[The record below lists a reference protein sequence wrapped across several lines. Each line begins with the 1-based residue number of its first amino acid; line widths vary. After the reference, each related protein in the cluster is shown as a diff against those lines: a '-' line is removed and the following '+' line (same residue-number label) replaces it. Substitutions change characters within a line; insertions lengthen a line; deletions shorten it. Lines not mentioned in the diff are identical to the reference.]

1 MEINP
6 ETQDKKLLYDKI
18 IKLIPNDML
27 QKYKNELATKE
38 TTIPS
43 NEIEEEKNHSED
55 PNKLLST
62 MTEQILLESDNQDND
77 IKEVNIIE
85 KKIPQK
91 EEPKEVT
98 KESLEI
104 IELIGKDKEKEK
116 INDIINSNIV
126 VENPEKKE
134 ENIAMNL
141 PNNNTNINN
150 VNIANNTLKTN
161 TEKLIENI
169 TIANQTRLNPTLNN
183 PNINPNPNLPNQTI
197 IQKKEREESDE
208 DYWLENPSQ
217 NPKGLAQNN
226 NINPNNLPQ
235 NASPNKYLAKKRRTD
250 FQDETYTPTQRTT
263 SRRTNI
269 PNANFNQNYNYANN
283 NNNTQIERK
292 NDLVQTNKEKI
303 IISKLIEKKGF
314 LFIFNLLTKPT
325 LSRVDPLEKYFDE
338 LIGSVGLLKV
348 ALIIFQIYFENQFNS
363 EKSRTMNKRE
373 DPNDIMIDIDGEN
386 EIVGGNNNHMQSNNF
401 NSMNMPMNNYQSS
414 NYSQNMNP
422 MSYNPGNNY
431 SNSNYNILRNNLTN
445 NMGEPNLYGS
455 NLYNSSGES
464 GEKNVSKYFN
474 NNFSYD
480 QKKSESKRKDNRV
493 SFSLKSTG
501 LSLHFHKDEIGN
513 VYKYSKHHFFGKE
526 ICVFYCCDKECRA
539 TANYYM
545 NTLRFVLVNKHN
557 KEYNDHIYVKKPDRD
572 RKVMDDLKK
581 RPEHEGQMFKRSDGS
596 KLVKW
601 YDML

>member
-1 MEINP
+1 MKSQKIF
-6 ETQDKKLLYDKI
+6 KI

-27 QKYKNELATKE
+27 QKVKNELATKE
-38 TTIPS
+38 STIPS

-55 PNKLLST
+55 PNKLLSS
-62 MTEQILLESDNQDND
+62 MTEQIILESDNQDND
-77 IKEVNIIE
+77 IKEENLIE
-85 KKIPQK
+85 KKLPQK
-91 EEPKEVT
+91 EEPKDA

-116 INDIINSNIV
+116 INEIIHTNIV
-126 VENPEKKE
+126 ENTDKKD
-134 ENIAMNL
+134 ENLSMNL
-141 PNNNTNINN
+141 VNNNNINN
-150 VNIANNTLKTN
+150 VNTVNNNLKTN

-169 TIANQTRLNPTLNN
+169 TLANQTRLSQPLNN
-183 PNINPNPNLPNQTI
+183 PNINSNPNLQNQNI

-208 DYWLENPSQ
+208 DYWIENPSAQ
-217 NPKGLAQNN
+217 KGLVSNN

-235 NASPNKYLAKKRRTD
+235 NASPNKYLTKKRRTE
-250 FQDETYTPTQRTT
+250 FQDETYPPSQRTIN
-263 SRRTNI
+263 RRTNA
-269 PNANFNQNYNYANN
+269 NYNQNFNYTNN
-283 NNNTQIERK
+283 NNSQIDRK
-292 NDLVQTNKEKI
+292 PDLIQTNKEKI

-314 LFIFNLLTKPT
+314 LFIFNLLIKPT
-325 LSRVDPLEKYFDE
+325 LSRVDPLEKYFDD
-338 LIGSVGLLKV
+338 LIGSIGLLKV

-363 EKSRTMNKRE
+363 EKARTMNKRE

-386 EIVGGNNNHMQSNNF
+386 EVVGQNNNLQSNNF
-401 NSMNMPMNNYQSS
+401 NNMNMHMNNYANNNSFAGNMNSMPYNPNYSS
-414 NYSQNMNP
+414 N
-422 MSYNPGNNY
+422 NNY
-431 SNSNYNILRNNLTN
+431 NLLRSNLTN
-445 NMGEPNLYGS
+445 NMSEPNFFQNNMYES
-455 NLYNSSGES
+455 NGDSN
-464 GEKNVSKYFN
+464 EKNVSKYFS

-480 QKKSESKRKDNRV
+480 QKKSESKRKDSRV

-501 LSLHFHKDEIGN
+501 LSLHFHKDEMGN
-513 VYKYSKHHFFGKE
+513 VYKYSKHHFFGKD

>member
-6 ETQDKKLLYDKI
+6 ETQDKKLLYDKL

-27 QKYKNELATKE
+27 QKVKNELATKE
-38 TTIPS
+38 ATTIPS

-55 PNKLLST
+55 PNKLLSS
-62 MTEQILLESDNQDND
+62 MTEQIILDSDNQDND
-77 IKEVNIIE
+77 IKEENIIE
-85 KKIPQK
+85 KKIIAQK
-91 EEPKEVT
+91 EEPKDT

-104 IELIGKDKEKEK
+104 IELIGKEKEKEK
-116 INDIINSNIV
+116 TNDIINTNIV
-126 VENPEKKE
+126 ETPEKKE
-134 ENIAMNL
+134 ENLSVNL
-141 PNNNTNINN
+141 VNNNNNINN
-150 VNIANNTLKTN
+150 ATTVNANNLKTN

-169 TIANQTRLNPTLNN
+169 TLANQTRLAQPLNN
-183 PNINPNPNLPNQTI
+183 PNINSNPNLQNQTI
-197 IQKKEREESDE
+197 IQKKEKEESE
-208 DYWLENPSQ
+208 EEYWLENPSA
-217 NPKGLAQNN
+217 NPKGLAANN

-235 NASPNKYLAKKRRTD
+235 NVSPNKYLTKKRKAE
-250 FQDETYTPTQRTT
+250 FQDETYPPSQRTIN
-263 SRRTNI
+263 RRN
-269 PNANFNQNYNYANN
+269 NVNYNYGNN
-283 NNNTQIERK
+283 NSQDRK
-292 NDLVQTNKEKI
+292 TDLIQTNKEKI

-314 LFIFNLLTKPT
+314 LFIFNLLIKPT
-325 LSRVDPLEKYFDE
+325 LSRVDPLEKYFDD

-363 EKSRTMNKRE
+363 EKSRSMNKRE
-373 DPNDIMIDIDGEN
+373 DPNEIMIDIDGEN
-386 EIVGGNNNHMQSNNF
+386 EIGGPNNNLQSNNF
-401 NSMNMPMNNYQSS
+401 NSMNMPMNNYQT
-414 NYSQNMNP
+414 NYSQNMTP
-422 MSYNPGNNY
+422 MAYNS
-431 SNSNYNILRNNLTN
+431 SNSYATNNYNILRNNLTN
-445 NMGEPNLYGS
+445 NMSEPNLYS
-455 NLYNSSGES
+455 NNMYSSS
-464 GEKNVSKYFN
+464 DSNEKNVSKYFN

-501 LSLHFHKDEIGN
+501 LSLHFHKDEMGN

>member
-1 MEINP
+1 M
-6 ETQDKKLLYDKI
+6 KKLK
-18 IKLIPNDML
+18 KLIPNDML
-27 QKYKNELATKE
+27 QKVKNELATKE
-38 TTIPS
+38 ATTIPS

-55 PNKLLST
+55 PNKLLSS
-62 MTEQILLESDNQDND
+62 MTEQIILDSDNQDND
-77 IKEVNIIE
+77 IKEENIIE
-85 KKIPQK
+85 KKIIAQK
-91 EEPKEVT
+91 EEPKDT

-104 IELIGKDKEKEK
+104 IELIGKEKEKEK
-116 INDIINSNIV
+116 TNDIINTNIV
-126 VENPEKKE
+126 ETPEKKE
-134 ENIAMNL
+134 ENLSVNL
-141 PNNNTNINN
+141 VNNNNNINN
-150 VNIANNTLKTN
+150 VNTVNANNLKTN

-169 TIANQTRLNPTLNN
+169 TLANQTRLAQPLNN
-183 PNINPNPNLPNQTI
+183 PNINSNPNLQNQTI
-197 IQKKEREESDE
+197 IQKKEKEESE
-208 DYWLENPSQ
+208 EEYWLENPSA
-217 NPKGLAQNN
+217 NPKGLAANN

-235 NASPNKYLAKKRRTD
+235 NVSPNKYLTKKRKAE
-250 FQDETYTPTQRTT
+250 FQDETYPPSQRTIN
-263 SRRTNI
+263 RRN
-269 PNANFNQNYNYANN
+269 NVNYNYGNN
-283 NNNTQIERK
+283 NSQDRK
-292 NDLVQTNKEKI
+292 TDLIQTNKEKI

-314 LFIFNLLTKPT
+314 LFIFNLLIKPT
-325 LSRVDPLEKYFDE
+325 LSRVDPLEKYFDD

-363 EKSRTMNKRE
+363 EKSRSMNKRE
-373 DPNDIMIDIDGEN
+373 DPNEIMIDIDGEN
-386 EIVGGNNNHMQSNNF
+386 EIGGPNNNLQSNNF
-401 NSMNMPMNNYQSS
+401 NSMNIPMNNYQT
-414 NYSQNMNP
+414 NYSQNMTP
-422 MSYNPGNNY
+422 MAYNS
-431 SNSNYNILRNNLTN
+431 SNSYATNNYNILRNNLTN
-445 NMGEPNLYGS
+445 NMSEPNLYS
-455 NLYNSSGES
+455 NNMYSSS
-464 GEKNVSKYFN
+464 DSNEKNVSKYFN

-501 LSLHFHKDEIGN
+501 LSLHFHKDEMGN

>member
-1 MEINP
+1 
-6 ETQDKKLLYDKI
+6 
-18 IKLIPNDML
+18 ML
-27 QKYKNELATKE
+27 QKVKNELATKE

-55 PNKLLST
+55 PNKLLTS
-62 MTEQILLESDNQDND
+62 MTEQIILDSDNQDND
-77 IKEVNIIE
+77 IKEENIIE
-85 KKIPQK
+85 KKIIPQK
-91 EEPKEVT
+91 DEPKET

-116 INDIINSNIV
+116 INDIINTNIV
-126 VENPEKKE
+126 ETPQKKE
-134 ENIAMNL
+134 ENLNINL
-141 PNNNTNINN
+141 VNNNNINN
-150 VNIANNTLKTN
+150 VNTVNANNLKTN

-169 TIANQTRLNPTLNN
+169 TLANQTRLTQPLNN
-183 PNINPNPNLPNQTI
+183 PNINSNPNLPNQNI
-197 IQKKEREESDE
+197 IQKKEREESE
-208 DYWLENPSQ
+208 EEYWLENPSA
-217 NPKGLAQNN
+217 NPKGIAANN

-235 NASPNKYLAKKRRTD
+235 NASPNKYLTKKRRTE
-250 FQDETYTPTQRTT
+250 FQDETYPPSQRTIN
-263 SRRTNI
+263 RRSNV
-269 PNANFNQNYNYANN
+269 NYNYGNN
-283 NNNTQIERK
+283 SQDRK
-292 NDLVQTNKEKI
+292 TDLIQTNKEKI

-314 LFIFNLLTKPT
+314 LFIFNLLIKPT
-325 LSRVDPLEKYFDE
+325 LSRVDPLEKYFDD

-363 EKSRTMNKRE
+363 EKARSMNKRE
-373 DPNDIMIDIDGEN
+373 DPNEIMIDIDGEN
-386 EIVGGNNNHMQSNNF
+386 EVGGPNTNLQNNNF
-401 NSMNMPMNNYQSS
+401 NSMNMPMNNYQS
-414 NYSQNMNP
+414 NYSQNMTP
-422 MSYNPGNNY
+422 MGYNSSNNY
-431 SNSNYNILRNNLTN
+431 ATNNYNILRSNLTN
-445 NMGEPNLYGS
+445 NMNEGNLYSS
-455 NLYNSSGES
+455 NMYNSSGES
-464 GEKNVSKYFN
+464 NEKNVSKYFN

-501 LSLHFHKDEIGN
+501 LSLHFHKDEMGN

>member
-1 MEINP
+1 
-6 ETQDKKLLYDKI
+6 
-18 IKLIPNDML
+18 ML
-27 QKYKNELATKE
+27 QKVKNELATKE
-38 TTIPS
+38 ATTIPS

-55 PNKLLST
+55 PNKLLSS
-62 MTEQILLESDNQDND
+62 MTEQIILDSDNQDND
-77 IKEVNIIE
+77 IKEENIIE
-85 KKIPQK
+85 KKIIAKK
-91 EEPKEVT
+91 EEPKDT

-104 IELIGKDKEKEK
+104 IELIGKEKEKEK
-116 INDIINSNIV
+116 TNDIINTNIV
-126 VENPEKKE
+126 ETPEKKE
-134 ENIAMNL
+134 ENLSVNL
-141 PNNNTNINN
+141 VNNNNNINN
-150 VNIANNTLKTN
+150 VNTVSANNLKTN

-169 TIANQTRLNPTLNN
+169 TLANQTRLAQPLNN
-183 PNINPNPNLPNQTI
+183 PNINSNPNLQNQTI
-197 IQKKEREESDE
+197 IQKKEKEESE
-208 DYWLENPSQ
+208 EEYWLENPSA
-217 NPKGLAQNN
+217 NPKGLAANN

-235 NASPNKYLAKKRRTD
+235 SVSPNKYLTKKRKAE
-250 FQDETYTPTQRTT
+250 FQDETYPPSQRTIN
-263 SRRTNI
+263 RRN
-269 PNANFNQNYNYANN
+269 NVNYNYGNN
-283 NNNTQIERK
+283 NSQDRK
-292 NDLVQTNKEKI
+292 TDLIQTNKEKI

-314 LFIFNLLTKPT
+314 LFIFNLLIKPT
-325 LSRVDPLEKYFDE
+325 LSRVDPLEKYFDD

-363 EKSRTMNKRE
+363 EKSRAMNKRE
-373 DPNDIMIDIDGEN
+373 DPNEIMIDVDGEN
-386 EIVGGNNNHMQSNNF
+386 EIGGPNNNLQSNNF
-401 NSMNMPMNNYQSS
+401 NSMNIPMNNYQT
-414 NYSQNMNP
+414 NYSQNMTP
-422 MSYNPGNNY
+422 MAYNS
-431 SNSNYNILRNNLTN
+431 SNSYATNNYNILRNNLTN
-445 NMGEPNLYGS
+445 NMSEPNLYS
-455 NLYNSSGES
+455 NNMYSSS
-464 GEKNVSKYFN
+464 DSNEKNVSKYFN

-501 LSLHFHKDEIGN
+501 LSLHFHKDEMGN

>member
-1 MEINP
+1 MKFEQSI
-6 ETQDKKLLYDKI
+6 KFKL

-27 QKYKNELATKE
+27 QKVKNELATKE
-38 TTIPS
+38 ATTIPS

-55 PNKLLST
+55 PNKLLSS
-62 MTEQILLESDNQDND
+62 MTEQIILDSDNQDND
-77 IKEVNIIE
+77 IKEENIIE
-85 KKIPQK
+85 KKIIAQK
-91 EEPKEVT
+91 EEPKDT

-104 IELIGKDKEKEK
+104 IELIGKEKEKEK
-116 INDIINSNIV
+116 TNDIINTNIV
-126 VENPEKKE
+126 ETPEKKE
-134 ENIAMNL
+134 ENLSVNL
-141 PNNNTNINN
+141 VNNNNNINN
-150 VNIANNTLKTN
+150 VNTVSANNLKTN

-169 TIANQTRLNPTLNN
+169 TLANQTRLAQPLNN
-183 PNINPNPNLPNQTI
+183 PNINSNPNLQNQTI
-197 IQKKEREESDE
+197 IQKKEKEESE
-208 DYWLENPSQ
+208 EEYWLENPSA
-217 NPKGLAQNN
+217 NPKGLAANN

-235 NASPNKYLAKKRRTD
+235 NVSPNKYLTKKRKAE
-250 FQDETYTPTQRTT
+250 FQDETYPPSQRTIN
-263 SRRTNI
+263 RRN
-269 PNANFNQNYNYANN
+269 NVNYNYGNN
-283 NNNTQIERK
+283 SQDRK
-292 NDLVQTNKEKI
+292 TDLIQTNKEKI

-314 LFIFNLLTKPT
+314 LFIFNLLIKPT
-325 LSRVDPLEKYFDE
+325 LSRVDPLEKYFDD

-363 EKSRTMNKRE
+363 EKSRSMNKRE
-373 DPNDIMIDIDGEN
+373 DPNEIMIDIDGEN
-386 EIVGGNNNHMQSNNF
+386 EIGGPNNNLQSNNF
-401 NSMNMPMNNYQSS
+401 NSMNMPMNNYQT
-414 NYSQNMNP
+414 NYSQNMTP
-422 MSYNPGNNY
+422 MAYNS
-431 SNSNYNILRNNLTN
+431 SNSYATNNYNILRNNLTN
-445 NMGEPNLYGS
+445 NMSEPNLYS
-455 NLYNSSGES
+455 NNMYSSS
-464 GEKNVSKYFN
+464 DSNEKNVSKYFN

-501 LSLHFHKDEIGN
+501 LSLHFHKDEMGN

>member
-1 MEINP
+1 
-6 ETQDKKLLYDKI
+6 
-18 IKLIPNDML
+18 ML
-27 QKYKNELATKE
+27 QKVKNELATKE
-38 TTIPS
+38 STIPS

-55 PNKLLST
+55 PNKLLSS
-62 MTEQILLESDNQDND
+62 MTEQIILESDNQDND
-77 IKEVNIIE
+77 IKEENLIE
-85 KKIPQK
+85 KKLPQK
-91 EEPKEVT
+91 EEPKDA

-116 INDIINSNIV
+116 INEIIHTNIV
-126 VENPEKKE
+126 ENTDKKD
-134 ENIAMNL
+134 ENLSMNL
-141 PNNNTNINN
+141 VNNNNINN
-150 VNIANNTLKTN
+150 VNTVNNNLKTN

-169 TIANQTRLNPTLNN
+169 TLANQTRLSQPLNN
-183 PNINPNPNLPNQTI
+183 PNINSNPNLQNQNI

-208 DYWLENPSQ
+208 DYWIENPSAQ
-217 NPKGLAQNN
+217 KGLVSNN

-235 NASPNKYLAKKRRTD
+235 NASPNKYLTKKRRTE
-250 FQDETYTPTQRTT
+250 FQDETYPPSQRTIN
-263 SRRTNI
+263 RRTN
-269 PNANFNQNYNYANN
+269 ANYNQNYNYTNN
-283 NNNTQIERK
+283 NNSQIDRK
-292 NDLVQTNKEKI
+292 TDLIQTNKEKI

-314 LFIFNLLTKPT
+314 LFIFNLLIKPT
-325 LSRVDPLEKYFDE
+325 LSRVDPLEKYFDD
-338 LIGSVGLLKV
+338 LIGSIGLLKV

-363 EKSRTMNKRE
+363 EKARTMNKRE

-386 EIVGGNNNHMQSNNF
+386 EVVGQNNNLQSNNF
-401 NSMNMPMNNYQSS
+401 NNMNMPMNNYQS

-422 MSYNPGNNY
+422 MSYNSNNSY
-431 SNSNYNILRNNLTN
+431 ANSNYNILRNNLTN
-445 NMGEPNLYGS
+445 SMGEQNLYSS
-455 NLYNSSGES
+455 NMYSSSGDS
-464 GEKNVSKYFN
+464 NEKNVSKYFN

-501 LSLHFHKDEIGN
+501 LSLHFHKDEMGN

-557 KEYNDHIYVKKPDRD
+557 KDYNDHIYVKKPDRD

>member
-1 MEINP
+1 
-6 ETQDKKLLYDKI
+6 
-18 IKLIPNDML
+18 ML
-27 QKYKNELATKE
+27 QKVKNELATKE
-38 TTIPS
+38 ATTIPS

-55 PNKLLST
+55 PNKLLSS
-62 MTEQILLESDNQDND
+62 MTEQIILDSDNQDND
-77 IKEVNIIE
+77 IKEENIIE
-85 KKIPQK
+85 KKIIAQK
-91 EEPKEVT
+91 EEPKDT

-104 IELIGKDKEKEK
+104 IELIGKEKEKEK
-116 INDIINSNIV
+116 TNDIINTNIV
-126 VENPEKKE
+126 ETPEKKE
-134 ENIAMNL
+134 ENLSVNL
-141 PNNNTNINN
+141 VNNNNNINN
-150 VNIANNTLKTN
+150 VNTVSANNLKTN

-169 TIANQTRLNPTLNN
+169 TLANQTRLAQPLNN
-183 PNINPNPNLPNQTI
+183 PNINSNPNLQNQTI
-197 IQKKEREESDE
+197 IQKKEKEESE
-208 DYWLENPSQ
+208 EEYWLENPSA
-217 NPKGLAQNN
+217 NPKGLAANN

-235 NASPNKYLAKKRRTD
+235 SVSPNKYLTKKRKAE
-250 FQDETYTPTQRTT
+250 FQDETYPPSQRTIN
-263 SRRTNI
+263 RRN
-269 PNANFNQNYNYANN
+269 NVNYNYGNN
-283 NNNTQIERK
+283 NSQDRK
-292 NDLVQTNKEKI
+292 TDLIQTNKEKI

-314 LFIFNLLTKPT
+314 LFIFNLLIKPT
-325 LSRVDPLEKYFDE
+325 LSRVDPLEKYFDD

-363 EKSRTMNKRE
+363 EKSRSMNKRE
-373 DPNDIMIDIDGEN
+373 DPNEIMIDIDGEN
-386 EIVGGNNNHMQSNNF
+386 EIGGPNNNLQSNNF
-401 NSMNMPMNNYQSS
+401 NSMNIPMNNYQT
-414 NYSQNMNP
+414 NYSQNMTP
-422 MSYNPGNNY
+422 MAYNS
-431 SNSNYNILRNNLTN
+431 SNSYATNNYNILRNNLTN
-445 NMGEPNLYGS
+445 NMSEPNLYS
-455 NLYNSSGES
+455 NNMYSSS
-464 GEKNVSKYFN
+464 DSNEKNVSKYFN

-501 LSLHFHKDEIGN
+501 LSLHFHKDEMGN

>member
-1 MEINP
+1 
-6 ETQDKKLLYDKI
+6 
-18 IKLIPNDML
+18 ML
-27 QKYKNELATKE
+27 QKVKNELATKE
-38 TTIPS
+38 ATTIPS

-55 PNKLLST
+55 PNKLLSS
-62 MTEQILLESDNQDND
+62 MTEQIILDSDNQDND
-77 IKEVNIIE
+77 IKEENIIE
-85 KKIPQK
+85 KKIIAQK
-91 EEPKEVT
+91 EEPKDT

-104 IELIGKDKEKEK
+104 IELIGKEKEKEK
-116 INDIINSNIV
+116 TNDIINTNIV
-126 VENPEKKE
+126 ETPEKKE
-134 ENIAMNL
+134 ENLSVNL
-141 PNNNTNINN
+141 VNNNNNINN
-150 VNIANNTLKTN
+150 VNTVSANNLKTN

-169 TIANQTRLNPTLNN
+169 TLANQTRLAQPLNN
-183 PNINPNPNLPNQTI
+183 PNINSNPNLQNQTI
-197 IQKKEREESDE
+197 IQKKEKEESE
-208 DYWLENPSQ
+208 EEYWLENPSA
-217 NPKGLAQNN
+217 NPKGLAANN

-235 NASPNKYLAKKRRTD
+235 NVSPNKYLTKKRKAE
-250 FQDETYTPTQRTT
+250 FQDETYPPSQRTIN
-263 SRRTNI
+263 RRN
-269 PNANFNQNYNYANN
+269 NVNYNYGNN
-283 NNNTQIERK
+283 NSQDRK
-292 NDLVQTNKEKI
+292 TDLIQTNKEKI

-314 LFIFNLLTKPT
+314 LFIFNLLIKPT
-325 LSRVDPLEKYFDE
+325 LSRVDPLEKYFDD

-363 EKSRTMNKRE
+363 EKSRSMNKRE
-373 DPNDIMIDIDGEN
+373 DPNEIMIDIDGEN
-386 EIVGGNNNHMQSNNF
+386 EIGGPNNNLQSNNF
-401 NSMNMPMNNYQSS
+401 NSMNIPMNNYQT
-414 NYSQNMNP
+414 NYSQNMTP
-422 MSYNPGNNY
+422 MAYNS
-431 SNSNYNILRNNLTN
+431 SNSYATNNYNILRNNLTN
-445 NMGEPNLYGS
+445 NMSEPNLYS
-455 NLYNSSGES
+455 NNMYSSS
-464 GEKNVSKYFN
+464 DSNEKNVSKYFN

-501 LSLHFHKDEIGN
+501 LSLHFHKDEMGN

>member
-1 MEINP
+1 
-6 ETQDKKLLYDKI
+6 
-18 IKLIPNDML
+18 ML
-27 QKYKNELATKE
+27 QKVKNELATKE
-38 TTIPS
+38 ATTIPS

-55 PNKLLST
+55 PNKLLSS
-62 MTEQILLESDNQDND
+62 MTEQIILDSDNQDND
-77 IKEVNIIE
+77 IKEENIIE
-85 KKIPQK
+85 KKIIAQK
-91 EEPKEVT
+91 EEPKDT

-104 IELIGKDKEKEK
+104 IELIGKEKEKEK
-116 INDIINSNIV
+116 TNDIINTNIV
-126 VENPEKKE
+126 ETPEKKE
-134 ENIAMNL
+134 ENLSVNL
-141 PNNNTNINN
+141 VNNNNNINN
-150 VNIANNTLKTN
+150 VNTVNTNNLKTN

-169 TIANQTRLNPTLNN
+169 TLANQTRLAQPLNN
-183 PNINPNPNLPNQTI
+183 PNINSNPNLQNQTI
-197 IQKKEREESDE
+197 IQKKEKEESE
-208 DYWLENPSQ
+208 EEYWLENPSA
-217 NPKGLAQNN
+217 NPKGLAANN

-235 NASPNKYLAKKRRTD
+235 SVSPNKYLTKKRKAE
-250 FQDETYTPTQRTT
+250 FQDETYPPSQRTIN
-263 SRRTNI
+263 RRN
-269 PNANFNQNYNYANN
+269 NVNYNYGNN
-283 NNNTQIERK
+283 NSQDRK
-292 NDLVQTNKEKI
+292 TDLIQTNKEKI

-314 LFIFNLLTKPT
+314 LFIFNLLIKPT
-325 LSRVDPLEKYFDE
+325 LSRVDPLEKYFDD

-363 EKSRTMNKRE
+363 EKSRSMNKRE
-373 DPNDIMIDIDGEN
+373 DPNEIMIDIDGEN
-386 EIVGGNNNHMQSNNF
+386 EIGGPNNNLQSNNF
-401 NSMNMPMNNYQSS
+401 NSMNIPMNNYQT
-414 NYSQNMNP
+414 NYSQNMTP
-422 MSYNPGNNY
+422 MAYNS
-431 SNSNYNILRNNLTN
+431 SNSYATNNYNILRNNLTN
-445 NMGEPNLYGS
+445 NMSEPNLYS
-455 NLYNSSGES
+455 NNMYSSS
-464 GEKNVSKYFN
+464 DSNEKNVSKYFN

-501 LSLHFHKDEIGN
+501 LSLHFHKDEMGN

>member
-1 MEINP
+1 
-6 ETQDKKLLYDKI
+6 
-18 IKLIPNDML
+18 ML
-27 QKYKNELATKE
+27 QKVKNELATKE
-38 TTIPS
+38 ATTIPS

-55 PNKLLST
+55 PNKLLSS
-62 MTEQILLESDNQDND
+62 MTEQIILDSDNQDND
-77 IKEVNIIE
+77 IKEENIIE
-85 KKIPQK
+85 KKIIAQK
-91 EEPKEVT
+91 EEPKDT

-104 IELIGKDKEKEK
+104 IELIGKEKEKEK
-116 INDIINSNIV
+116 TNDIINTNIV
-126 VENPEKKE
+126 ETPEKKE
-134 ENIAMNL
+134 ENLSVNL
-141 PNNNTNINN
+141 VNNNNNINN
-150 VNIANNTLKTN
+150 VNTVNTNNLKTN

-169 TIANQTRLNPTLNN
+169 TLANQTRLAQPLNN
-183 PNINPNPNLPNQTI
+183 PNINSNPNLQNQTI
-197 IQKKEREESDE
+197 IQKKEKEESE
-208 DYWLENPSQ
+208 EEYWLENPSA
-217 NPKGLAQNN
+217 NPKGLAANN

-235 NASPNKYLAKKRRTD
+235 SVSPNKYLTKKRKAE
-250 FQDETYTPTQRTT
+250 FQDETYPPSQRTIN
-263 SRRTNI
+263 RRN
-269 PNANFNQNYNYANN
+269 NVNYNYGNN
-283 NNNTQIERK
+283 NSQDRK
-292 NDLVQTNKEKI
+292 TDLIQTNKEKI

-314 LFIFNLLTKPT
+314 LFIFNLLIKPT
-325 LSRVDPLEKYFDE
+325 LSRVDPLEKYFDD

-363 EKSRTMNKRE
+363 EKSRSMNKRE
-373 DPNDIMIDIDGEN
+373 DPNEIMIDIDGEN
-386 EIVGGNNNHMQSNNF
+386 EMVGPNNNLQSNNF
-401 NSMNMPMNNYQSS
+401 NSMNMPMNNYQT
-414 NYSQNMNP
+414 NYSQNMTP
-422 MSYNPGNNY
+422 MAYNS
-431 SNSNYNILRNNLTN
+431 SNSYATNNYNILRNNLTN
-445 NMGEPNLYGS
+445 NMSEPNLYS
-455 NLYNSSGES
+455 NNMYSSS
-464 GEKNVSKYFN
+464 DSNEKNVSKYFN

-501 LSLHFHKDEIGN
+501 LSLHFHKDEMGN

>member
-1 MEINP
+1 MNFNCFHFFHGLL
-6 ETQDKKLLYDKI
+6 LLYDKL

-27 QKYKNELATKE
+27 QKVKNELATKE
-38 TTIPS
+38 ATTIPS

-55 PNKLLST
+55 PNKLLSS
-62 MTEQILLESDNQDND
+62 MTEQIILDSDNQDND
-77 IKEVNIIE
+77 IKEENIIE
-85 KKIPQK
+85 KKIIAQK
-91 EEPKEVT
+91 EEPKDT

-104 IELIGKDKEKEK
+104 IELIGKEKEKEK
-116 INDIINSNIV
+116 TNDIINTNIV
-126 VENPEKKE
+126 ETPEKKE
-134 ENIAMNL
+134 ENLSVNL
-141 PNNNTNINN
+141 VNNNNNINN
-150 VNIANNTLKTN
+150 VNTVNANNLKTN

-169 TIANQTRLNPTLNN
+169 TLANQTRLAQPLNN
-183 PNINPNPNLPNQTI
+183 PNINSNPNLQNQTI
-197 IQKKEREESDE
+197 IQKKEKEESE
-208 DYWLENPSQ
+208 EEYWLENPSA
-217 NPKGLAQNN
+217 NPKGLAANN

-235 NASPNKYLAKKRRTD
+235 SVSPNKYLTKKRKAE
-250 FQDETYTPTQRTT
+250 FQDETYPPSQRTIN
-263 SRRTNI
+263 RRN
-269 PNANFNQNYNYANN
+269 NVNYNYGNN
-283 NNNTQIERK
+283 NSQDRK
-292 NDLVQTNKEKI
+292 TDLIQTNKEKI

-314 LFIFNLLTKPT
+314 LFIFNLLIKPT
-325 LSRVDPLEKYFDE
+325 LSRVDPLEKYFDD

-363 EKSRTMNKRE
+363 EKSRSMNKRE
-373 DPNDIMIDIDGEN
+373 DPNEIMIDIDGEN
-386 EIVGGNNNHMQSNNF
+386 EMVGPNNNLQSNNF
-401 NSMNMPMNNYQSS
+401 NSMNMPMNNYQT
-414 NYSQNMNP
+414 NYSQNMTP
-422 MSYNPGNNY
+422 MAYNS
-431 SNSNYNILRNNLTN
+431 SNSYATNNYNILRNNLTN
-445 NMGEPNLYGS
+445 NMSEPNLYS
-455 NLYNSSGES
+455 NNMYSSS
-464 GEKNVSKYFN
+464 DSNEKNVSKYFN

-501 LSLHFHKDEIGN
+501 LSLHFHKDEMGN

>member
-1 MEINP
+1 
-6 ETQDKKLLYDKI
+6 
-18 IKLIPNDML
+18 ML
-27 QKYKNELATKE
+27 QKVKNELATKE
-38 TTIPS
+38 ATTIPS

-55 PNKLLST
+55 PNKLLSS
-62 MTEQILLESDNQDND
+62 MTEQIILDSDNQDND
-77 IKEVNIIE
+77 IKEENIIE
-85 KKIPQK
+85 KKIIAQK
-91 EEPKEVT
+91 EEPKDT

-104 IELIGKDKEKEK
+104 IELIGKEKEKEK
-116 INDIINSNIV
+116 TNDIINTNIV
-126 VENPEKKE
+126 ETPEKKE
-134 ENIAMNL
+134 ENLSVNL
-141 PNNNTNINN
+141 VNNNNNINN
-150 VNIANNTLKTN
+150 VNTVNANNLKTN

-169 TIANQTRLNPTLNN
+169 TLANQTRLAQPLNN
-183 PNINPNPNLPNQTI
+183 PNINSNPNLQNQTI
-197 IQKKEREESDE
+197 IQKKEKEESE
-208 DYWLENPSQ
+208 EEYWLENPSA
-217 NPKGLAQNN
+217 NPKGLAANN

-235 NASPNKYLAKKRRTD
+235 SVSPNKYLTKKRKAE
-250 FQDETYTPTQRTT
+250 FQDETYPPSQRTIN
-263 SRRTNI
+263 RRN
-269 PNANFNQNYNYANN
+269 NVNYNYGNN
-283 NNNTQIERK
+283 NSQDRK
-292 NDLVQTNKEKI
+292 TDLIQTNKEKI

-314 LFIFNLLTKPT
+314 LFIFNLLIKPT
-325 LSRVDPLEKYFDE
+325 LSRVDPLEKYFDD

-363 EKSRTMNKRE
+363 EKSRSMNKRE
-373 DPNDIMIDIDGEN
+373 DPNEIMIDIDGEN
-386 EIVGGNNNHMQSNNF
+386 EIGGPNNNLQSNNF
-401 NSMNMPMNNYQSS
+401 NSMNIPMNNYQT
-414 NYSQNMNP
+414 NYSQNMTP
-422 MSYNPGNNY
+422 MAYNS
-431 SNSNYNILRNNLTN
+431 SNSYATNNYNILRNNLTN
-445 NMGEPNLYGS
+445 NMSEPNLYS
-455 NLYNSSGES
+455 NNMYSSS
-464 GEKNVSKYFN
+464 DSNEKNVSKYFN

-501 LSLHFHKDEIGN
+501 LSLHFHKDEMGN

>member
-1 MEINP
+1 
-6 ETQDKKLLYDKI
+6 
-18 IKLIPNDML
+18 ML
-27 QKYKNELATKE
+27 QKVKNELATKE
-38 TTIPS
+38 ATTIPS

-55 PNKLLST
+55 PNKLLSS
-62 MTEQILLESDNQDND
+62 MTEQIILDSDNQDND
-77 IKEVNIIE
+77 IKEENIIE
-85 KKIPQK
+85 KKIIAQK
-91 EEPKEVT
+91 EEPKDT

-104 IELIGKDKEKEK
+104 IELIGKEKEKEK
-116 INDIINSNIV
+116 TNDIINTNIV
-126 VENPEKKE
+126 ETPEKKE
-134 ENIAMNL
+134 ENLSVNL
-141 PNNNTNINN
+141 VNNNNNINN
-150 VNIANNTLKTN
+150 ATTVNVNNLKTN

-169 TIANQTRLNPTLNN
+169 TLANQTRLSQPLNN
-183 PNINPNPNLPNQTI
+183 PNINSNPNLQNQTI
-197 IQKKEREESDE
+197 IQKKEESEEE
-208 DYWLENPSQ
+208 YWLENPSA
-217 NPKGLAQNN
+217 NPKGLAANN
-226 NINPNNLPQ
+226 NINPSNLPQ
-235 NASPNKYLAKKRRTD
+235 SVSPNKYLTKKRKAE
-250 FQDETYTPTQRTT
+250 FQDETYPPSQRTIN
-263 SRRTNI
+263 RRN
-269 PNANFNQNYNYANN
+269 NVNYNYGNN
-283 NNNTQIERK
+283 NSQDRK
-292 NDLVQTNKEKI
+292 TDLIQTNKEKI

-314 LFIFNLLTKPT
+314 LFIFNLLIKPT
-325 LSRVDPLEKYFDE
+325 LSRVDPLEKYFDD

-363 EKSRTMNKRE
+363 EKSRAMNKRE
-373 DPNDIMIDIDGEN
+373 DPNEIMIDIDGEN
-386 EIVGGNNNHMQSNNF
+386 EIGGPNNNLQSNNF
-401 NSMNMPMNNYQSS
+401 NSMNMPMNNYQT
-414 NYSQNMNP
+414 NYSQNMTP
-422 MSYNPGNNY
+422 MAYNS
-431 SNSNYNILRNNLTN
+431 SNSYATNNYNILRNNLTN
-445 NMGEPNLYGS
+445 NMSEPNLYS
-455 NLYNSSGES
+455 NNMYSSS
-464 GEKNVSKYFN
+464 DSNEKNVSKYFN

-501 LSLHFHKDEIGN
+501 LSLHFHKDEMGN

>member
-1 MEINP
+1 
-6 ETQDKKLLYDKI
+6 
-18 IKLIPNDML
+18 ML
-27 QKYKNELATKE
+27 QKVKNELATKE
-38 TTIPS
+38 ATTIPS

-55 PNKLLST
+55 PNKLLNS
-62 MTEQILLESDNQDND
+62 MTEQIILDSDNQDND
-77 IKEVNIIE
+77 IKEENIIE
-85 KKIPQK
+85 KKIIAQK
-91 EEPKEVT
+91 EEPKDT

-104 IELIGKDKEKEK
+104 IELIGKEKEKEK
-116 INDIINSNIV
+116 TNDIINTNIV
-126 VENPEKKE
+126 ETPEKKE
-134 ENIAMNL
+134 ENLSVNL
-141 PNNNTNINN
+141 VNNNNNINN
-150 VNIANNTLKTN
+150 VNTVSANNLKTN

-169 TIANQTRLNPTLNN
+169 TLANQTRLAQPLNN
-183 PNINPNPNLPNQTI
+183 PNINSNPNLQNQTI
-197 IQKKEREESDE
+197 IQKKEKEESE
-208 DYWLENPSQ
+208 EEYWLENPSA
-217 NPKGLAQNN
+217 NPKGLAANN

-235 NASPNKYLAKKRRTD
+235 SVSPNKYLTKKRKAE
-250 FQDETYTPTQRTT
+250 FQDETYPPSQRTIN
-263 SRRTNI
+263 RRN
-269 PNANFNQNYNYANN
+269 NVNYNYGNN
-283 NNNTQIERK
+283 NSQDRK
-292 NDLVQTNKEKI
+292 TDLIQTNKEKI

-314 LFIFNLLTKPT
+314 LFIFNLLIKPT
-325 LSRVDPLEKYFDE
+325 LSRVDPLEKYFDD

-363 EKSRTMNKRE
+363 EKSRSMNKRE
-373 DPNDIMIDIDGEN
+373 DPNEIMIDIDGEN
-386 EIVGGNNNHMQSNNF
+386 EIGGPNNNLQSNNF
-401 NSMNMPMNNYQSS
+401 NSMNIPMNNYQT
-414 NYSQNMNP
+414 NYSQNMTP
-422 MSYNPGNNY
+422 MAYNS
-431 SNSNYNILRNNLTN
+431 SNSYATNNYNILRNNLTN
-445 NMGEPNLYGS
+445 NMSEPNLYS
-455 NLYNSSGES
+455 NNMYSSS
-464 GEKNVSKYFN
+464 DSNEKNVSKYFN

-501 LSLHFHKDEIGN
+501 LSLHFHKDEMGN

>member
-1 MEINP
+1 
-6 ETQDKKLLYDKI
+6 
-18 IKLIPNDML
+18 ML
-27 QKYKNELATKE
+27 QKVKNELATKE
-38 TTIPS
+38 ATTIPS

-55 PNKLLST
+55 PNKLLSS
-62 MTEQILLESDNQDND
+62 MTEQIILDSDNQDND
-77 IKEVNIIE
+77 IKEENIIE
-85 KKIPQK
+85 KKIIAQK
-91 EEPKEVT
+91 EEPKDT

-104 IELIGKDKEKEK
+104 IELIGKEKEKEK
-116 INDIINSNIV
+116 TNDIINTNIV
-126 VENPEKKE
+126 ETPEKKE
-134 ENIAMNL
+134 ENLSVNL
-141 PNNNTNINN
+141 VNNNNNINN
-150 VNIANNTLKTN
+150 VNTVNANNLKTN

-169 TIANQTRLNPTLNN
+169 TLANQTRLSQPLNN
-183 PNINPNPNLPNQTI
+183 PNINPNPNLQNQTI
-197 IQKKEREESDE
+197 IQKKEKEESE
-208 DYWLENPSQ
+208 EEYWLENPSA
-217 NPKGLAQNN
+217 NPKGLAANS

-235 NASPNKYLAKKRRTD
+235 NVSPNKYLTKKRKAE
-250 FQDETYTPTQRTT
+250 FQDETYPPSQRTIN
-263 SRRTNI
+263 RRN
-269 PNANFNQNYNYANN
+269 NANYNYGNN
-283 NNNTQIERK
+283 NSQDRK
-292 NDLVQTNKEKI
+292 TDLIQTNKEKI

-314 LFIFNLLTKPT
+314 LFIFNLLIKPT
-325 LSRVDPLEKYFDE
+325 LSRVDPLEKYFDD

-363 EKSRTMNKRE
+363 EKSRSMNKRE
-373 DPNDIMIDIDGEN
+373 DPNEIMIDIDGEN
-386 EIVGGNNNHMQSNNF
+386 EIGGPNNNLQSNNF
-401 NSMNMPMNNYQSS
+401 NSMNMPMNNYQT
-414 NYSQNMNP
+414 NYSQNMTP
-422 MSYNPGNNY
+422 MAYNS
-431 SNSNYNILRNNLTN
+431 SNSYATNNYNILRNNLTN
-445 NMGEPNLYGS
+445 NMSEPNLYS
-455 NLYNSSGES
+455 NNMYSSS
-464 GEKNVSKYFN
+464 DSNEKNVSKYFN

-501 LSLHFHKDEIGN
+501 LSLHFHKDEMGN

>member
-1 MEINP
+1 
-6 ETQDKKLLYDKI
+6 
-18 IKLIPNDML
+18 ML
-27 QKYKNELATKE
+27 QKVKNELATKE
-38 TTIPS
+38 STIPS

-55 PNKLLST
+55 PNKLLSS
-62 MTEQILLESDNQDND
+62 MTEQIILESDNQDND
-77 IKEVNIIE
+77 IKEENLIE
-85 KKIPQK
+85 KKLPQK
-91 EEPKEVT
+91 EEPKDA

-116 INDIINSNIV
+116 INEIIHTNIV
-126 VENPEKKE
+126 ENTDKKD
-134 ENIAMNL
+134 ENLSMNL
-141 PNNNTNINN
+141 VNNNNINN
-150 VNIANNTLKTN
+150 VNTVNNNLKTN

-169 TIANQTRLNPTLNN
+169 TLANQTRLSQPLNN
-183 PNINPNPNLPNQTI
+183 PNINSNPNLQNQNI

-208 DYWLENPSQ
+208 DYWIENPSAQ
-217 NPKGLAQNN
+217 KGLVSNN

-235 NASPNKYLAKKRRTD
+235 NASPNKYLTKKRRTE
-250 FQDETYTPTQRTT
+250 FQDETYPPSQRTIN
-263 SRRTNI
+263 RRTN
-269 PNANFNQNYNYANN
+269 ANYNQNYNYTNN
-283 NNNTQIERK
+283 NNSQIDRK
-292 NDLVQTNKEKI
+292 TDLIQTNKEKI

-314 LFIFNLLTKPT
+314 LFIFNLLIKPT
-325 LSRVDPLEKYFDE
+325 LSRVDPLEKYFDD
-338 LIGSVGLLKV
+338 LIGSIGLLKV

-363 EKSRTMNKRE
+363 EKARTMNKRE

-386 EIVGGNNNHMQSNNF
+386 EVVGQNNNLQSNNF
-401 NSMNMPMNNYQSS
+401 NNMNMPMNNYQS

-422 MSYNPGNNY
+422 MSYNSNNSY
-431 SNSNYNILRNNLTN
+431 ANSNYNILRNNLTN
-445 NMGEPNLYGS
+445 SMGEQNLYSS
-455 NLYNSSGES
+455 NMYSSSGDS
-464 GEKNVSKYFN
+464 NEKNVSKYFN

-501 LSLHFHKDEIGN
+501 LSLHFHKDEMGN

>member
-1 MEINP
+1 MKSQKIF
-6 ETQDKKLLYDKI
+6 KI

-27 QKYKNELATKE
+27 QKVKNELATKE
-38 TTIPS
+38 STIPS

-55 PNKLLST
+55 PNKLLSS
-62 MTEQILLESDNQDND
+62 MTEQIILESDNQDND
-77 IKEVNIIE
+77 IKEENLIE
-85 KKIPQK
+85 KKLPQK
-91 EEPKEVT
+91 EEPKDA

-116 INDIINSNIV
+116 INEIIHTNIV
-126 VENPEKKE
+126 ENTDKKD
-134 ENIAMNL
+134 ENLSMNL
-141 PNNNTNINN
+141 VNNNNINN
-150 VNIANNTLKTN
+150 VNTVNNNLKTN

-169 TIANQTRLNPTLNN
+169 TLANQTRLSQPLNN
-183 PNINPNPNLPNQTI
+183 PNINSNPNLQNQNI

-208 DYWLENPSQ
+208 DYWIENPSAQ
-217 NPKGLAQNN
+217 KGLVSNN

-235 NASPNKYLAKKRRTD
+235 NASPNKYLTKKRRTE
-250 FQDETYTPTQRTT
+250 FQDETYPPSQRTIN
-263 SRRTNI
+263 RRTN
-269 PNANFNQNYNYANN
+269 ANYNQNYNYTNN
-283 NNNTQIERK
+283 NNSQIDRK
-292 NDLVQTNKEKI
+292 TDLIQTNKEKI

-314 LFIFNLLTKPT
+314 LFIFNLLIKPT
-325 LSRVDPLEKYFDE
+325 LSRVDPLEKYFDD
-338 LIGSVGLLKV
+338 LIGSIGLLKV

-363 EKSRTMNKRE
+363 EKARTMNKRE

-386 EIVGGNNNHMQSNNF
+386 EVVGQNNNLQSNNF
-401 NSMNMPMNNYQSS
+401 NNMNMPMNNYQS

-422 MSYNPGNNY
+422 MSYNSNNSY
-431 SNSNYNILRNNLTN
+431 ANSNYNILRNNLTN
-445 NMGEPNLYGS
+445 SMGEQNLYSS
-455 NLYNSSGES
+455 NMYSSSGDS
-464 GEKNVSKYFN
+464 NEKNVSKYFN

-501 LSLHFHKDEIGN
+501 LSLHFHKDEMGN

-557 KEYNDHIYVKKPDRD
+557 KDYNDHIYVKKPDRD

>member
-1 MEINP
+1 M
-6 ETQDKKLLYDKI
+6 KKLKRTFNKI
-18 IKLIPNDML
+18 IILQLIPNDML
-27 QKYKNELATKE
+27 QKVKNELATKE
-38 TTIPS
+38 ATTIPS

-55 PNKLLST
+55 PNKLLSS
-62 MTEQILLESDNQDND
+62 MTEQIILDSDNQDND
-77 IKEVNIIE
+77 IKEENIIE
-85 KKIPQK
+85 KKIIAQK
-91 EEPKEVT
+91 EEPKDT

-104 IELIGKDKEKEK
+104 IELIGKEKEKEK
-116 INDIINSNIV
+116 TNDIINTNIV
-126 VENPEKKE
+126 ETPEKKE
-134 ENIAMNL
+134 ENLSVNL
-141 PNNNTNINN
+141 VNNNNNINN
-150 VNIANNTLKTN
+150 VNTVNANNLKTN

-169 TIANQTRLNPTLNN
+169 TLANQTRLAQPLNN
-183 PNINPNPNLPNQTI
+183 PNINSNPNLQNQTI
-197 IQKKEREESDE
+197 IQKKEKEESE
-208 DYWLENPSQ
+208 EEYWLENPSA
-217 NPKGLAQNN
+217 NPKGLAANN

-235 NASPNKYLAKKRRTD
+235 SVSPNKYLTKKRKAE
-250 FQDETYTPTQRTT
+250 FQDETYPPSQRTIN
-263 SRRTNI
+263 RRN
-269 PNANFNQNYNYANN
+269 NVNYNYGNN
-283 NNNTQIERK
+283 NSQDRK
-292 NDLVQTNKEKI
+292 TDLIQTNKEKI

-314 LFIFNLLTKPT
+314 LFIFNLLIKPT
-325 LSRVDPLEKYFDE
+325 LSRVDPLEKYFDD

-363 EKSRTMNKRE
+363 EKSRSMNKRE
-373 DPNDIMIDIDGEN
+373 DPNEIMIDIDGEN
-386 EIVGGNNNHMQSNNF
+386 EIGGPNNNLQSNNF
-401 NSMNMPMNNYQSS
+401 NSMNMPMNNYQT
-414 NYSQNMNP
+414 NYSQNMTP
-422 MSYNPGNNY
+422 MAYNS
-431 SNSNYNILRNNLTN
+431 SNSYATNNYNILRNNLTN
-445 NMGEPNLYGS
+445 NMSEPNLYS
-455 NLYNSSGES
+455 NNMYSSS
-464 GEKNVSKYFN
+464 DSNEKNVSKYFN

-501 LSLHFHKDEIGN
+501 LSLHFHKDEMGN